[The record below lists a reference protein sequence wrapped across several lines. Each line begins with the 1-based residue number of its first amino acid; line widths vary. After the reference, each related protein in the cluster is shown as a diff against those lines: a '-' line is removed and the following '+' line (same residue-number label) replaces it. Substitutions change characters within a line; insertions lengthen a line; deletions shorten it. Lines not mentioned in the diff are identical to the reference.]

1 MRRSRRAWLLAVA
14 GLACL
19 AAGAAFATIPDSN
32 GVIHACYKNGGQLRV
47 IDPDSASCGS
57 NETAL
62 SWNVQGPPGP
72 PGPPGATGLEVIEA
86 ESATSSE
93 TLQIATAICPAGKT
107 VIGGGGVASPQSV
120 ATPFALIGSR
130 PDPTE
135 PEAWTAVGKEIGQ
148 TDDTHRMV
156 AWAYCA
162 FVS

>member
-1 MRRSRRAWLLAVA
+1 MRRSRRAWLVAVA

-32 GVIHACYKNGGQLRV
+32 GVIHACYKSGGQLRV
-47 IDPDSASCGS
+47 IDPDTGSCGS

-62 SWNVQGPPGP
+62 SWSVQGPPGL
-72 PGPPGATGLEVIEA
+72 TGLEVIEA

-93 TLQIATAICPAGKT
+93 TLQTATAICPAGKT

-120 ATPFALIGSR
+120 STPFALIGSR
-130 PDPTE
+130 PDPTQ

-162 FVS
+162 LVS